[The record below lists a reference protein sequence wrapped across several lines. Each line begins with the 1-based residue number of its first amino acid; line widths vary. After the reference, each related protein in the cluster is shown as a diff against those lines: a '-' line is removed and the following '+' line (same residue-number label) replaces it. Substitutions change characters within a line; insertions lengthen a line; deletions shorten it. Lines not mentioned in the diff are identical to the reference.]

1 MIASRV
7 SCGVVEIQI
16 SFAIL
21 PLSCRGPLAGAADE
35 ADQNRT
41 SPVPGAPNRSA
52 GPRAGQDKCRQGR
65 ANLIPWASPGS
76 TLARRGLPKKSLLV
90 LGLST
95 RREFVTTP
103 TRLWGGVVPRLCV
116 FIPDPARPGDPP
128 GRLL

>member
-21 PLSCRGPLAGAADE
+21 PLSCPRPLAGAADE

-41 SPVPGAPNRSA
+41 SPVSGVPDRS
-52 GPRAGQDKCRQGR
+52 AGQDKCRQGR